1 MCQLEIEKFQLTSN
15 EVVCVHEQVTNVTC
29 ECLLYIGLNK
39 RKGSRNLT
47 KERIEK
53 ELNKVRQQM
62 AELQKKEK
70 DLEEQRQ
77 IAIDTE
83 KMKFMEKNHISL
95 EHLMLLN
102 QVSEQEIRQL
112 LKQKEEQELL
122 EEMEKEEAQHSGKNI
137 SNL

>member
-1 MCQLEIEKFQLTSN
+1 M
-15 EVVCVHEQVTNVTC
+15 
-29 ECLLYIGLNK
+29 
-39 RKGSRNLT
+39 KGSRNLT

>member
-1 MCQLEIEKFQLTSN
+1 
-15 EVVCVHEQVTNVTC
+15 
-29 ECLLYIGLNK
+29 
-39 RKGSRNLT
+39 
-47 KERIEK
+47 
-53 ELNKVRQQM
+53 
-62 AELQKKEK
+62 
-70 DLEEQRQ
+70 
-77 IAIDTE
+77 
-83 KMKFMEKNHISL
+83 MKFMEKNHISL

>member
-1 MCQLEIEKFQLTSN
+1 M
-15 EVVCVHEQVTNVTC
+15 
-29 ECLLYIGLNK
+29 
-39 RKGSRNLT
+39 T

-83 KMKFMEKNHISL
+83 KMKFIEKNHISL

-102 QVSEQEIRQL
+102 RVSEQEIRQL

>member
-1 MCQLEIEKFQLTSN
+1 
-15 EVVCVHEQVTNVTC
+15 
-29 ECLLYIGLNK
+29 
-39 RKGSRNLT
+39 
-47 KERIEK
+47 
-53 ELNKVRQQM
+53 M

-102 QVSEQEIRQL
+102 RVSEQEIRQL

>member
-1 MCQLEIEKFQLTSN
+1 M
-15 EVVCVHEQVTNVTC
+15 
-29 ECLLYIGLNK
+29 
-39 RKGSRNLT
+39 KGSRNLT

-122 EEMEKEEAQHSGKNI
+122 EEMEKEESQNNGKKV

>member
-1 MCQLEIEKFQLTSN
+1 M
-15 EVVCVHEQVTNVTC
+15 
-29 ECLLYIGLNK
+29 
-39 RKGSRNLT
+39 KGSRNLT

-95 EHLMLLN
+95 EHFLSYKAALRFL
-102 QVSEQEIRQL
+102 SRPLE
-112 LKQKEEQELL
+112 KQ
-122 EEMEKEEAQHSGKNI
+122 
-137 SNL
+137 

>member
-1 MCQLEIEKFQLTSN
+1 M
-15 EVVCVHEQVTNVTC
+15 
-29 ECLLYIGLNK
+29 
-39 RKGSRNLT
+39 KGSRNLT
-47 KERIEK
+47 RERIEK

-122 EEMEKEEAQHSGKNI
+122 EEMEKEEAQHSGKII

>member
-1 MCQLEIEKFQLTSN
+1 M
-15 EVVCVHEQVTNVTC
+15 
-29 ECLLYIGLNK
+29 
-39 RKGSRNLT
+39 KGSRNLT

-102 QVSEQEIRQL
+102 RVSEQEIRQL

-122 EEMEKEEAQHSGKNI
+122 EEMEKEEAQYSGKNV

>member
-1 MCQLEIEKFQLTSN
+1 M
-15 EVVCVHEQVTNVTC
+15 
-29 ECLLYIGLNK
+29 
-39 RKGSRNLT
+39 KGSRNLT

-102 QVSEQEIRQL
+102 RVSEQEIRQL

-122 EEMEKEEAQHSGKNI
+122 EEMEKEEAQHGGKII

>member
-1 MCQLEIEKFQLTSN
+1 M
-15 EVVCVHEQVTNVTC
+15 
-29 ECLLYIGLNK
+29 
-39 RKGSRNLT
+39 T

-62 AELQKKEK
+62 AEFQKKEK

-102 QVSEQEIRQL
+102 RVSEQEIRQL

-122 EEMEKEEAQHSGKNI
+122 EEMEKEETQNNGKNI

>member
-1 MCQLEIEKFQLTSN
+1 M
-15 EVVCVHEQVTNVTC
+15 
-29 ECLLYIGLNK
+29 
-39 RKGSRNLT
+39 KGSRNLT

-83 KMKFMEKNHISL
+83 KMKFMKKNHISL
-95 EHLMLLN
+95 EHLMMLN
-102 QVSEQEIRQL
+102 RVSEQEIRQL

-122 EEMEKEEAQHSGKNI
+122 EEMEKEEAQHSGKII

>member
-1 MCQLEIEKFQLTSN
+1 
-15 EVVCVHEQVTNVTC
+15 
-29 ECLLYIGLNK
+29 
-39 RKGSRNLT
+39 
-47 KERIEK
+47 
-53 ELNKVRQQM
+53 M

-102 QVSEQEIRQL
+102 RVSEQEIRQL

-122 EEMEKEEAQHSGKNI
+122 EEMEKEEAQHGGKII

>member
-1 MCQLEIEKFQLTSN
+1 M
-15 EVVCVHEQVTNVTC
+15 
-29 ECLLYIGLNK
+29 
-39 RKGSRNLT
+39 KGSRNLT

-102 QVSEQEIRQL
+102 RVSEQEIRQL

-122 EEMEKEEAQHSGKNI
+122 EEMEKEEVQHSGKII

>member
-1 MCQLEIEKFQLTSN
+1 M
-15 EVVCVHEQVTNVTC
+15 
-29 ECLLYIGLNK
+29 
-39 RKGSRNLT
+39 T

-102 QVSEQEIRQL
+102 RVSEQEIRQL

-122 EEMEKEEAQHSGKNI
+122 EEMEKEEAQHGGKII

>member
-1 MCQLEIEKFQLTSN
+1 M
-15 EVVCVHEQVTNVTC
+15 
-29 ECLLYIGLNK
+29 
-39 RKGSRNLT
+39 KGSRNLT

-102 QVSEQEIRQL
+102 RVSEQEIRQL
-112 LKQKEEQELL
+112 LKQKEKQELL
-122 EEMEKEEAQHSGKNI
+122 EEMEKEEAQHSGKII

>member
-1 MCQLEIEKFQLTSN
+1 M
-15 EVVCVHEQVTNVTC
+15 
-29 ECLLYIGLNK
+29 
-39 RKGSRNLT
+39 KGSRNLT

-102 QVSEQEIRQL
+102 RVSEQEIRQL

-122 EEMEKEEAQHSGKNI
+122 EEMEKEEAQHSGKII

>member
-1 MCQLEIEKFQLTSN
+1 M
-15 EVVCVHEQVTNVTC
+15 
-29 ECLLYIGLNK
+29 
-39 RKGSRNLT
+39 KGSRNLT

-62 AELQKKEK
+62 VELQKKEK

-102 QVSEQEIRQL
+102 RVSEQEIRQL

>member
-1 MCQLEIEKFQLTSN
+1 M
-15 EVVCVHEQVTNVTC
+15 
-29 ECLLYIGLNK
+29 
-39 RKGSRNLT
+39 T

>member
-1 MCQLEIEKFQLTSN
+1 
-15 EVVCVHEQVTNVTC
+15 
-29 ECLLYIGLNK
+29 
-39 RKGSRNLT
+39 
-47 KERIEK
+47 
-53 ELNKVRQQM
+53 M

-102 QVSEQEIRQL
+102 RVSEQEIRQL

-122 EEMEKEEAQHSGKNI
+122 EYLEKQQHDGT
-137 SNL
+137 

>member
-1 MCQLEIEKFQLTSN
+1 M
-15 EVVCVHEQVTNVTC
+15 
-29 ECLLYIGLNK
+29 
-39 RKGSRNLT
+39 T

-102 QVSEQEIRQL
+102 RVSEQEIRQL

-122 EEMEKEEAQHSGKNI
+122 EEMEKEEAQHSGKII

>member
-1 MCQLEIEKFQLTSN
+1 M
-15 EVVCVHEQVTNVTC
+15 
-29 ECLLYIGLNK
+29 
-39 RKGSRNLT
+39 T

-102 QVSEQEIRQL
+102 RVSEQEIRQL

>member
-1 MCQLEIEKFQLTSN
+1 MEKLQLTSN
-15 EVVCVHEQVTNVTC
+15 EVVCVHEQVTNVNC
-29 ECLLYIGLNK
+29 ECLFYIGLNK

-102 QVSEQEIRQL
+102 RVSEQEIRQL

-122 EEMEKEEAQHSGKNI
+122 EEMEKEEAQHSGKII

>member
-1 MCQLEIEKFQLTSN
+1 M
-15 EVVCVHEQVTNVTC
+15 
-29 ECLLYIGLNK
+29 
-39 RKGSRNLT
+39 T

-102 QVSEQEIRQL
+102 RVSEQEIRQL

-122 EEMEKEEAQHSGKNI
+122 EEMEKEEVQHSGKII